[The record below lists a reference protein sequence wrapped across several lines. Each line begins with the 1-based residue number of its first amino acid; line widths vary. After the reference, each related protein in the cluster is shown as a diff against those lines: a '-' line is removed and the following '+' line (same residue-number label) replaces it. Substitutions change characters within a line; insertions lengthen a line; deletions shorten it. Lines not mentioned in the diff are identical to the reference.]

1 MRGLACTSTGRG
13 ALCEVR
19 RLSGNYDARPL
30 SVSLLSDV
38 SCSRQRATASIIG
51 RKSLHRDLASR
62 LLAPYGRV
70 RCILSEPPN
79 KQALRF
85 AQDSDLR
92 SGRDRSCPLSI
103 RLETGTKMRSPM
115 RHPAPSGKSAR
126 YTSHGVCSSTREHWH
141 IPYSSRTPRSL
152 AYTQHPN
159 RAFTH
164 IAIAFTRHPTVAA
177 LTPHTHHNPTH
188 TTQTH
193 ITYTRAN
200 PRSSNGLRRRAIAL
214 RHSRRLCAATGTVPT
229 PFLGG
234 KTVTSTAR
242 AEM

>member
-1 MRGLACTSTGRG
+1 MNLYIEISH
-13 ALCEVR
+13 
-19 RLSGNYDARPL
+19 
-30 SVSLLSDV
+30 
-38 SCSRQRATASIIG
+38 RAYW
-51 RKSLHRDLASR
+51 RH
-62 LLAPYGRV
+62 GRV

-79 KQALRF
+79 KQALRI

-92 SGRDRSCPLSI
+92 SGSDRLRPLSI
-103 RLETGTKMRSPM
+103 SLETGAKMRSPM
-115 RHPAPSGKSAR
+115 RHTLHLWEEYTLHKPWSAQ
-126 YTSHGVCSSTREHWH
+126 TSTHEHWH
-141 IPYSSRTPRSL
+141 IHYSSRTPPGL

-214 RHSRRLCAATGTVPT
+214 RHPPRLCAATGTVPT
-229 PFLGG
+229 HFSVA
-234 KTVTSTAR
+234 KSASSTAR

>member
-1 MRGLACTSTGRG
+1 LAWTSTRRG

-30 SVSLLSDV
+30 SVSLFSDA

-51 RKSLHRDLASR
+51 RKSLHPDLAPR
-62 LLAPYGRV
+62 LLAPYGRI
-70 RCILSEPPN
+70 RYIFSEPPN

-115 RHPAPSGKSAR
+115 RHSLHPLGRVHATQAWSAH
-126 YTSHGVCSSTREHWH
+126 TSTHEHWH
-141 IPYSSRTPRSL
+141 IHCSSRTPPGL
-152 AYTQHPN
+152 AYTQHPD
-159 RAFTH
+159 RASAH
-164 IAIAFTRHPTVAA
+164 IAIAFTRHPDSS
-177 LTPHTHHNPTH
+177 LTHHNPTH

-193 ITYTRAN
+193 ITYT
-200 PRSSNGLRRRAIAL
+200 
-214 RHSRRLCAATGTVPT
+214 
-229 PFLGG
+229 
-234 KTVTSTAR
+234 
-242 AEM
+242 

>member
-1 MRGLACTSTGRG
+1 MRGLE
-13 ALCEVR
+13 LKR

-30 SVSLLSDV
+30 SVSLFSEA
-38 SCSRQRATASIIG
+38 SCSRLRATVSIIG

-115 RHPAPSGKSAR
+115 RHTLHPLGRVHATQPWSAH
-126 YTSHGVCSSTREHWH
+126 TSTHEHWH
-141 IPYSSRTPRSL
+141 IHYSSRTPPSL
-152 AYTQHPN
+152 AYTHHPD
-159 RAFTH
+159 RASTH

-177 LTPHTHHNPTH
+177 LKPHTHHNPTH

-193 ITYTRAN
+193 ITYT
-200 PRSSNGLRRRAIAL
+200 
-214 RHSRRLCAATGTVPT
+214 
-229 PFLGG
+229 
-234 KTVTSTAR
+234 
-242 AEM
+242 